1 MGTTARGT
9 TRTLPSKIAGGV
21 CIELCTLK
29 FYGKPANLIVVKV
42 LLVEWLETCLHSRVT
57 CAETHLFGR
66 SCTLATLS
74 KAAGGIWRV
83 SFATDPTL
91 WEGGTAGSE
100 SVCKSGTVI
109 DCRRSS
115 KLRCCK
121 MASSVRNVCFSFAR
135 NCWYAFWRYCGR
147 ARARIARSGRRIK
160 RMSSNWGTRLRST
173 RHAIQW
179 SSLV

>member
-91 WEGGTAGSE
+91 ELERRHCWLGIGMQEWNRNRLPQ
-100 SVCKSGTVI
+100 VI
-109 DCRRSS
+109 EVVLLQDGVEC
-115 KLRCCK
+115 
-121 MASSVRNVCFSFAR
+121 A
-135 NCWYAFWRYCGR
+135 
-147 ARARIARSGRRIK
+147 
-160 RMSSNWGTRLRST
+160 
-173 RHAIQW
+173 
-179 SSLV
+179 